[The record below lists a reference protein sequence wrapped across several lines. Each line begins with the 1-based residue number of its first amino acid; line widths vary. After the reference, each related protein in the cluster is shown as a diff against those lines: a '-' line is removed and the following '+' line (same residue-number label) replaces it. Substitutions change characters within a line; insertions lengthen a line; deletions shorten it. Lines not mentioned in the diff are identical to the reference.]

1 MAIKK
6 RTGDERPR
14 PIIGK
19 TAKDTRIV
27 RFVDLNKNLG
37 EVESEI
43 QRVEDLIGEGG
54 GGETGV
60 KRYIAALEQSGTDAP
75 VATVI
80 RNDFDGEIVWSR
92 VDVGSYLATLT
103 GAFTGQV
110 RVILPKNIKSFEEAA
125 PNHSVYSGGGGDVD
139 SIFLLTGEQD
149 NTTGESKPSDDN
161 LFGQGYSYIEIIKY
175 ED

>member
-14 PIIGK
+14 PLIGK
-19 TAKDTRIV
+19 TAKDNRIV

-60 KRYIAALEQSGTDAP
+60 KRYIAALEQTGTDAP

-92 VDVGSYLATLT
+92 VVVGIYLATLT
-103 GAFTGQV
+103 GIGIGKVRIIPPSNVQGDTADTIDNYGQGVDTDNSIYLITTETNKATG
-110 RVILPKNIKSFEEAA
+110 VITFAD
-125 PNHSVYSGGGGDVD
+125 G
-139 SIFLLTGEQD
+139 LLLGV
-149 NTTGESKPSDDN
+149 
-161 LFGQGYSYIEIIKY
+161 GYSYIEIIKY